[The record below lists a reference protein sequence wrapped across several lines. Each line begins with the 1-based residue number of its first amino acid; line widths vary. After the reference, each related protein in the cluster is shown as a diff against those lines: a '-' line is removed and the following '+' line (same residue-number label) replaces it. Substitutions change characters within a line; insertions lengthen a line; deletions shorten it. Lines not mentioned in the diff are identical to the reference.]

1 MLFQQKRDFLSILI
15 FHVNDNLSTLVHK
28 FGYVFYATVRKFPC
42 TIVISVSRSP
52 EHREG
57 AARNLSRGGK
67 TKRYLPE
74 FTLSKPKGS
83 I

>member
-52 EHREG
+52 EQREI
-57 AARNLSRGGK
+57 LVGGK
-67 TKRYLPE
+67 LKDISLR
-74 FTLSKPKGS
+74 S

>member
-1 MLFQQKRDFLSILI
+1 MLRSIAPLTGRRL
-15 FHVNDNLSTLVHK
+15 NTLVHK

-57 AARNLSRGGK
+57 AARNLSRGDK

-74 FTLSKPKGS
+74 FTLSKNEGVDMTP
-83 I
+83 